1 MFEAS
6 FSRKTS
12 LKICHVCM
20 NFSNFRLHMTEYE
33 FIKYN
38 KFVYFKKIRMLKD

>member
-33 FIKYN
+33 FIPKINSYIL
-38 KFVYFKKIRMLKD
+38 KKSEC